1 MRHNE
6 RPIEIAY
13 RKLQRVLRDES
24 RTSARGPYRYAY
36 TEHQLQRKLRREAS
50 RPLTD
55 DPPVLYA
62 GLERELLEQQV
73 MDLLRGLGLAPRQVE
88 VCRLRLRGYTV
99 AEIAGELGIS
109 QRRVYKLMADA
120 RFALGEDLNHAESRL
135 QPGQVPY
142 YGWQETYLD
151 AVRPLRPSGKR

>member
-1 MRHNE
+1 MRQNE

-13 RKLQRVLRDES
+13 RRLQRVLRDES

-36 TEHQLQRKLRREAS
+36 TERQLQRKLNREAC
-50 RPLTD
+50 RPLAE

-62 GLERELLEQQV
+62 GLERDLLEQQV

-88 VCRLRLRGYTV
+88 VCRLRLRGHTV
-99 AEIAGELGIS
+99 AEIAHKLGIS
-109 QRRVYKLMADA
+109 PRRVHKLMADA
-120 RFALGEDLNHAESRL
+120 RFALGEDLNSAESKL
-135 QPGQVPY
+135 KPGQVPY

-151 AVRPLRPSGKR
+151 AVRPLRPAPKR